1 MMMREVGSVLNSS
14 EELMVDGI
22 DGPGT
27 EDVATEVQTVYDVS
41 KRFLWLLLCDLL
53 GLGKYDAQ
61 KVSF

>member
-1 MMMREVGSVLNSS
+1 
-14 EELMVDGI
+14 MVDGI
-22 DGPGT
+22 DKPDK

-41 KRFLWLLLCDLL
+41 KRFLCLLLCDLL